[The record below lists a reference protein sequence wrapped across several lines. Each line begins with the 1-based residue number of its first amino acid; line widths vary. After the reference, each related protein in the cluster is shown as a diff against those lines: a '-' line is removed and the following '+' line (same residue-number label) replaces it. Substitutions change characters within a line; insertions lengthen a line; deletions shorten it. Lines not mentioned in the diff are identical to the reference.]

1 MAIIY
6 PHIEDSNLTPYIPPE
21 GEYTLFESEEQF
33 AKKVIEWGLSATRSV
48 KKEFWYKGKTY
59 QRLVTIKGYQSFGND
74 NTFNILVIEFQDGN
88 VSCIY
93 PDYLK
98 DMQSPNFGKESQ
110 IKSEEG
116 KENPAVSAPLAEKP
130 KEESIGKPV
139 SKPVR
144 KSSAPKN
151 EKVKEP
157 KIMLPEEKVHFKA
170 TVKQFALSW
179 NHFSEDNDEVV
190 VLENVQIIEGEPVNI
205 GLAWCSHSKT
215 LKKLE
220 LQPGENLEFD
230 GKIVKKSF
238 PKGKDVEEE
247 FTVDVPVPYKIN
259 NPSKLVKEQ
268 PSLEL

>member
-1 MAIIY
+1 MAIKY
-6 PHIEDSNLTPYIPPE
+6 PHIEDPSLTHYIPPE
-21 GEYTLFESEEQF
+21 GEYELFENEEEY
-33 AKKVIEWGLSATRSV
+33 AKKVIGWGLSSTKVV
-48 KKEFWYKGKTY
+48 KKEFWYKGRTY
-59 QRLVTIKGYQSFGND
+59 QRLVTIKGYQSFGKD
-74 NTFNILVIEFQDGN
+74 ATFSLLVIEFQDGN

-110 IKSEEG
+110 IKNEEG
-116 KENPAVSAPLAEKP
+116 KESSVVLAPLTEKP

-144 KSSAPKN
+144 NSSVPKN
-151 EKVKEP
+151 QKVKEP
-157 KIMLPEEKVHFKA
+157 KIKLPEEKVHFKA

-215 LKKLE
+215 LKKFI
-220 LQPGENLEFD
+220 N
-230 GKIVKKSF
+230 VKMNMNTFACLSMYEITDLLWSS
-238 PKGKDVEEE
+238 GLSID
-247 FTVDVPVPYKIN
+247 TN
-259 NPSKLVKEQ
+259 HQ
-268 PSLEL
+268 